1 MPKYYVK
8 VEIEVEAN
16 SEEEAWGMVAA
27 PFHNGELDQPLWLN
41 PLVGEPEVE
50 RELDN
55 SQEVA

>member
-41 PLVGEPEVE
+41 PLVGE
-50 RELDN
+50 
-55 SQEVA
+55 